1 MGIKSGVF
9 LFSFW
14 RVKAYF
20 GNGMKVVVACALV
33 VLCGVMIF
41 PVMGQSLPRSLAS
54 VDSEI
59 ECICGDSS
67 SYGERVALVH
77 RLPGNLSAGQLV
89 RCREFLEHSLA
100 GQSLPDLEFN
110 GLKNEVVFALMRQ
123 REGLVELSEVL
134 VRMALSPETDET
146 WRDYCV
152 QFLGKCY
159 PKVTDE
165 LSREAMSEVLWEVLR
180 TCRSGRAAGSAAR
193 QLMMLSRSFSEF
205 PAERVASASLEA
217 LQDSGCSEESQ
228 TALLQVCG
236 TLGERGAL
244 SIARS
249 IAERTTI
256 PVLRASAIAAI
267 GMLGD
272 DSDLGVLQRLAASG
286 DARVAVPARAAM
298 ERIRGVRTAE
308 P

>member
-1 MGIKSGVF
+1 MKAVLLIVLVIVIIGVT
-9 LFSFW
+9 LPCRAES
-14 RVKAYF
+14 
-20 GNGMKVVVACALV
+20 
-33 VLCGVMIF
+33 
-41 PVMGQSLPRSLAS
+41 SPRSSPS

-59 ECICGDSS
+59 DCICGASS
-67 SYGERVALVH
+67 SYGERVELVH
-77 RLPGNLSAGQLV
+77 HLPSNLSQEQLV
-89 RCREFLEHSLA
+89 RCREFLEHPLS

-134 VRMALSPETDET
+134 VRMSLSPETDET

-159 PKVTDE
+159 PRVSE
-165 LSREAMSEVLWEVLR
+165 EESRERMSEALWEVLR

-193 QLMMLSRSFSEF
+193 QLMMLSRSFWEF
-205 PAERVASASLEA
+205 PADKVASASLEA
-217 LQDSGCSEESQ
+217 LQDPGCSEESQ

-244 SIARS
+244 PIACS
-249 IAERTTI
+249 IAERSST

-272 DSDLGVLQRLAASG
+272 DSELGLLQCLAALG

-298 ERIRGVRTAE
+298 ERIRGARAAE